1 MTRRLLALAGA
12 LSLLLVAW
20 AGCNSGDAPEEA
32 SENGDERAYAIGE
45 PVQDSTI
52 ALIVSSEYGTDT
64 IQADRYG
71 SQYNLVLRNTP
82 PNRRS
87 GEGRQQ
93 LHRNMVRQF
102 AGNHVVAAEARRT
115 GVEADSQMVAQQ
127 MQAQRRQFTD
137 EDGNFDEAAFDQAL
151 AQAGLSRDS
160 LRALIA
166 DQTRVQKQRQ
176 KMAEVDAPNPD
187 SVEAYAEENRRFNVQ
202 HILLQLEEDVP
213 ESVEDSVRGVAEALI
228 DSAEAGVPFDSLA
241 MRNSEGMT
249 ASRGGNIGYQQKR
262 TLVDPFANA
271 ALALQDSGDVYPE
284 PVRTRFGY
292 HVIRLLD
299 PGEPMDTTEARQALM
314 EERQRDAYET
324 NLNAL
329 LEKVTVRINPDIVK
343 ANYDDA

>member
-20 AGCNSGDAPEEA
+20 AGCSSDTQEDATESGD
-32 SENGDERAYAIGE
+32 DLAYTVEE

-71 SQYNLVLRNTP
+71 SQFNLVLQNTP

-87 GEGRQQ
+87 GDGLQE

-102 AGNHVVAAEARRT
+102 AGNHVIAAEARQA
-115 GVEADSQMVAQQ
+115 GVEADTQMVERQ

-137 EDGNFDEAAFDQAL
+137 EDGNFDEAAFDEAL
-151 AQAGLSRDS
+151 ARAGMTRDS
-160 LRALIA
+160 LRELIG
-166 DQTRVQKQRQ
+166 DQTRIQKQRQ
-176 KMAEVDAPNPD
+176 KMAEVDAPSSD
-187 SVEAYAEENRRFNVQ
+187 SIEAYSKENRRFNVQ
-202 HILLQLEEDVP
+202 HILLQLEEDVS
-213 ESVEDSVRGVAEALI
+213 ETVEDSVRSVAEALI
-228 DSAEAGVPFDSLA
+228 DSAEAGVSFDSLA

-249 ASRGGNIGYQQKR
+249 ASRGGNIGYQRKR
-262 TLVDPFANA
+262 TLVEPFADA

-299 PGEPMDTTEARQALM
+299 PGEPMDTSEARQALM
-314 EERQRDAYET
+314 QERQREAYE
-324 NLNAL
+324 NKLDEL
-329 LEKVTVRINPDIVK
+329 LEKVTVRVNPEIVEAK
-343 ANYDDA
+343 YDE

>member
-1 MTRRLLALAGA
+1 MTRRLLTLAGA
-12 LSLLLVAW
+12 LSLLLVVW
-20 AGCNSGDAPEEA
+20 AGCNSDTQEEA
-32 SENGDERAYAIGE
+32 TENGDELAYTVGE
-45 PVQDSTI
+45 PVQDSTV

-64 IQADRYG
+64 IQAEQYG
-71 SQYNLVLRNTP
+71 SQFNMILQRTP

-87 GEGRQQ
+87 GDGLQE

-102 AGNHVVAAEARRT
+102 AGNHVIAAEARQA
-115 GVEADSQMVAQQ
+115 GVEADTQMVERQ

-151 AQAGLSRDS
+151 AQAGLTRDS

-166 DQTRVQKQRQ
+166 DQTRIQKQRQ
-176 KMAEVDAPNPD
+176 KMAEVDAPSPD
-187 SVEAYAEENRRFNVQ
+187 SIEAYSKENRSFNVQ
-202 HILLQLEEDVP
+202 HILLQLEDDVS
-213 ESVEDSVRGVAEALI
+213 ETVEDSVRSVAEALI

-262 TLVDPFANA
+262 TLVEPFADA

-299 PGEPMDTTEARQALM
+299 PGEPMDTSEARQAM
-314 EERQRDAYET
+314 MQERQREAYE
-324 NLNAL
+324 NKLDAL
-329 LEKVTVRINPDIVK
+329 LEKVTVRVNPEIVE
-343 ANYDDA
+343 ANYDDE